1 MANREE
7 ILKSINEKL
16 EQLSDEQL
24 EQVAGGTW
32 QQTSDDAHFLHTL
45 NPSFQDVTVVAL
57 MFEPGTSLERGV
69 INEWKKYGVDYEWH
83 SGAVYDNKYKI
94 NGKEVSR
101 DEAYNHAKSIAWG

>member
-1 MANREE
+1 MTNREE
-7 ILKSINEKL
+7 VLKSINEKL
-16 EQLSDEQL
+16 EQLSDEEL

-45 NPSFQDVTVVAL
+45 NPSFHDITVIEL
-57 MFEPGTSLERGV
+57 MFELGSLKENGV
-69 INEWKKYGVDYEWH
+69 VNEWKKYGVDYEWH

-101 DEAYNHAKSIAWG
+101 DEAYKHARSVAWG